1 MFPLSKR
8 NMNSN
13 IDLTMICNKN
23 HHIKMY
29 DQKVKIVLFTVKIV
43 KNFCTRLA
51 WAFPAKNSIIRA
63 YFDSRALQSSH
74 SYWIPQRQRVREY
87 YRSSRRKNESY
98 NFYPKWVITKKV
110 LGYSPVAGSPW
121 FDGPHTFSVWT
132 SITCASRFYPELR
145 KTGASRVI
153 FASSVYI
160 LFALANSYKFCKV
173 LNGKFVAKVTDAAK
187 N

>member
-51 WAFPAKNSIIRA
+51 WAFPEKNSIIRA

-98 NFYPKWVITKKV
+98 NFYPKWVITKKSSWLFTGCRISMIRRPSHFFCLDLDYV
-110 LGYSPVAGSPW
+110 RVA
-121 FDGPHTFSVWT
+121 FL
-132 SITCASRFYPELR
+132 SRAQEDW
-145 KTGASRVI
+145 G
-153 FASSVYI
+153 
-160 LFALANSYKFCKV
+160 
-173 LNGKFVAKVTDAAK
+173 
-187 N
+187 

>member
-51 WAFPAKNSIIRA
+51 WAFPEKNSIIRA

-98 NFYPKWVITKKV
+98 NFYPKWVITKKFLAIHRLPDLHDSTALTLFLFGPRLRARRV
-110 LGYSPVAGSPW
+110 FIQSSGRLGLV
-121 FDGPHTFSVWT
+121 VWYLRQVFI
-132 SITCASRFYPELR
+132 SYLHLQIITN
-145 KTGASRVI
+145 
-153 FASSVYI
+153 FA
-160 LFALANSYKFCKV
+160 KF
-173 LNGKFVAKVTDAAK
+173 
-187 N
+187 